1 MIKSKHTPV
10 LLDLILQQ
18 AGEIKGKRLIDATA
32 GEGGYTAAFLQ
43 AGAKVLAVDIDPKQI
58 MKLKKNLKEYIEKGN
73 LYPVSGNFAN
83 LGNIA
88 KRYGFYPADLIIFD
102 LGLSWHQIAE
112 SGKGFSFKAEEE
124 PLDMRFNKRFKY
136 TAADLL
142 NSLPGNQLYDIFA
155 SFAQE
160 PYSREITQEILKIRK
175 LKKFKKVKD
184 LTKVIK
190 NLVPAGKYESAAR
203 RIFQAL
209 RIAVNN
215 EIQNLKKGLEQA
227 EQIISEN
234 GRIFCLTFH
243 PTEDRVVKNF
253 AREKNLK
260 ISLFKNKNPK
270 GNFEKIAKLRVLQP
284 REYKSLWEK

>member
-10 LLDLILQQ
+10 LLNLILQQ
-18 AGEIKGKRLIDATA
+18 AGEVKEKKVIDATA
-32 GEGGYTAAFLQ
+32 GEGGCTAALLQ

-58 MKLKKNLKEYIEKGN
+58 MKLKKNLKEYITEKK
-73 LYPVSGNFAN
+73 LYPVSGNFSN

-88 KRYGFYPADLIIFD
+88 KKYGFYPADIIIFD

-112 SGKGFSFKAEEE
+112 SARGFSFKAEEE
-124 PLDMRFNKRFKY
+124 PLDMRFNRRFKY

-142 NSLPGNQLYDIFA
+142 NSLPDNQLYDIFA

-160 PYSREITQEILKIRK
+160 PYSREITQEITRIRK

-184 LTKVIK
+184 LAEVIK
-190 NLVPAGKYESAAR
+190 KIAPASRYESSAR

-215 EIQNLKKGLEQA
+215 EMANLKKGLNQA
-227 EQIISEN
+227 VNILAEN
-234 GRIFCLTFH
+234 GKILCLTFH
-243 PTEDRVVKNF
+243 PTEDRVVKNL

-260 ISLFKNKNPK
+260 ITLFKSKNPK
-270 GNFEKIAKLRVLQP
+270 GNFEKIAKLRVLQL
-284 REYKSLWEK
+284 KA